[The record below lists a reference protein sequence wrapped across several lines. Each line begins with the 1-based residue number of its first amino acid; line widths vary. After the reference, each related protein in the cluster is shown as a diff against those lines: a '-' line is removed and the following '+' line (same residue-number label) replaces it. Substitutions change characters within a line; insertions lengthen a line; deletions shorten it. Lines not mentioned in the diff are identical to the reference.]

1 MTDKEIIVCKFCGR
15 SWEKEDVP
23 HRKWI
28 RKFIET
34 VVATVAV
41 AVTAIVLRWIGI

>member
-1 MTDKEIIVCKFCGR
+1 MTEIECCPYCGR
-15 SWEKEDVP
+15 SWEKKKENHWV
-23 HRKWI
+23 

-41 AVTAIVLRWIGI
+41 AITAIVLRWIGI